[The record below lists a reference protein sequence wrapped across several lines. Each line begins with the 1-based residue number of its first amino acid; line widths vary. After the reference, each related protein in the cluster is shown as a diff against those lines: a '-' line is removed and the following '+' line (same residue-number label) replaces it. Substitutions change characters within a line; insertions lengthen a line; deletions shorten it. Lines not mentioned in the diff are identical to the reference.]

1 MKNKKRYYSNIQKSE
16 QGFTLLEVLI
26 VIVVFSVGLLAL
38 SAMQF
43 SAATGNSGA
52 YKLTEAT
59 HIASSQLEA
68 LLSADYSDPLLST
81 GAHPI
86 TTNNG
91 YSLSYTV
98 TEPVTDKVKKISLT
112 ITRTDVVSRSNTY
125 NLFVTNIQ

>member
-1 MKNKKRYYSNIQKSE
+1 MKNYFDIQKAE
-16 QGFTLLEVLI
+16 QGFTLIEILI

-43 SAATGNSGA
+43 SATKGNAGA

-81 GAHPI
+81 GTHTI
-86 TTNNG
+86 TNNG
-91 YSLSYTV
+91 YALSYNV
-98 TEPVTDKVKKISLT
+98 TEPVTNKVKKISLT

-125 NLFVTNIQ
+125 NLFITNTQ